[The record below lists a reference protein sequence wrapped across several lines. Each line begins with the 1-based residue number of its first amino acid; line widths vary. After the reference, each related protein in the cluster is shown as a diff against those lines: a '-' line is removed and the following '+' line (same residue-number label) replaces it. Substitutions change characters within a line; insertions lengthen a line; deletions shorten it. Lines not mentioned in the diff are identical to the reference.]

1 MFKTLK
7 RYQYLCYTLDDPD
20 DQLDILNKLIFNAIN
35 EHAPLMNVSIKKQK
49 WYMES
54 HTSNY

>member
-20 DQLDILNKLIFNAIN
+20 DQLDILNKLIFNVIN

-49 WYMES
+49 
-54 HTSNY
+54 